1 MTFEREVYYAKCFEC
16 PGAGVRVAVMLL

>member
-1 MTFEREVYYAKCFEC
+1 MTFEPEVYYAKCFEC